1 MKCQEA
7 EELIHAYLLG
17 AVDEVERRRLEAH
30 IRSCP
35 DCLALYY
42 EESPSMDALLRV
54 GDSLPAPQGLR
65 RRILDMVSPGAD
77 LRRRP
82 AMTVGPLSL
91 LRSALRQPLAASAMA
106 VVSLSIV
113 LLSAGAYLL
122 WQEVNEL
129 KDEDTRLSANL
140 QEQLDQ
146 IEEENERLAQVIF
159 DQLDLAYL
167 ASLPGV
173 STVMLAGGE
182 SAPRSSGMLMLS
194 PKATWGVLLTVGLE
208 SLPRDSV
215 YQLWL
220 MSNNTRTNA
229 GTFTVNSAGY
239 GQMMVQ
245 GLGSLREFENI
256 EVSIEPAEGSP
267 DATGA
272 NVLQGALVTDDSQ

>member
-1 MKCQEA
+1 MNCQEV
-7 EELIHAYLLG
+7 EDLIHAYLLG

-30 IRSCP
+30 IRGCP
-35 DCLALYY
+35 NCLALYY
-42 EESPSMDALLRV
+42 EMSPSMDALLRV
-54 GDSLPAPQGLR
+54 GDTLPAPQGLR
-65 RRILDMVSPGAD
+65 SRIMDMVGAGAGP
-77 LRRRP
+77 RSR
-82 AMTVGPLSL
+82 AGMAVGSMGL
-91 LRSALRQPLAASAMA
+91 LRSALRQPLAATAMA
-106 VVSLSIV
+106 VVSISLV
-113 LLSAGAYLL
+113 ALSAGAYLL

-129 KDEDTRLSANL
+129 KDEDSRLSANL

-146 IEEENERLAQVIF
+146 IEDENERLAQMIF

-173 STVMLAGGE
+173 STVMLEGGE

-194 PKATWGVLLTVGLE
+194 PKATWGILMTVGLE
-208 SLPRDSV
+208 SLPRDQV

-229 GTFTVNSAGY
+229 GTFTVNSTGY
-239 GQMMVQ
+239 GQMMVF

-267 DATGA
+267 DATGD
-272 NVLQGALVTDDSQ
+272 NVLQGPLVTDDSQ